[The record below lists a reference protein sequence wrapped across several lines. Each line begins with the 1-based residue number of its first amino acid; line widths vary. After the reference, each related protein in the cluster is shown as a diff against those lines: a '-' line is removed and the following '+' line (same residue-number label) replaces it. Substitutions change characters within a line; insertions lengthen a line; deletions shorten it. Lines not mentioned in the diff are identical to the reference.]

1 MSGNLLHTNSPLH
14 RTDPASRI
22 LSSLPPIALGAAT
35 QSLME
40 AAALIT
46 VSAIL
51 ALLARLNPRT
61 TLRHMLGLNLFM
73 LLLWLT
79 LPFSVPGHS
88 LFNLAPFSPSL
99 EGIQLVLL
107 LTLKANAI
115 GLFTLTLISTIPSAR
130 LADTLRRLGLPQR
143 LTLLIYLFYRYL
155 GIMTKEYNH
164 VTAALKA
171 RGFTPRLAP
180 HTLKTYAAMVG
191 ILFIRS
197 HEQAEKAWKGL
208 LMRDFQ
214 GSFPSSSMQKAPFQ
228 MHNATLPILSIV
240 TITIITCIP

>member
-1 MSGNLLHTNSPLH
+1 MPGNLLHTKSPLH
-14 RTDPASRI
+14 RTDPTSRI
-22 LSSLPPIALGAAT
+22 LSSLPPIALGATT

-46 VSAIL
+46 AGVIL

-61 TLRHMLGLNLFM
+61 TLRRVLGLNIFM

-79 LPFSVPGHS
+79 LPFWVPGS
-88 LFNLAPFSPSL
+88 RIISIAPLSPSI

-130 LADTLRRLGLPQR
+130 LADALRRLGLPQR

-155 GIMTKEYNH
+155 GIMTTEYNH

-208 LMRDFQ
+208 CMRDFQ
-214 GSFPSSSMQKAPFQ
+214 GSFPASSMQKAPFQ
-228 MHNATLPILSIV
+228 MLNATLPILSLIMV
-240 TITIITCIP
+240 IIITCTL